1 MPEPRKGETKKDFV
15 SRCMGSKEANKTF
28 PDADQRFAFC
38 NSVFEGAKN
47 LAEPTV
53 ARHTVVWAA
62 LSVAE
67 AGPLRTES
75 LMGRDYLVVP
85 AVLVQGQILRNN
97 LGTTLLPDEAL
108 TDAWAEGWN
117 GIPVIVQDHPSLRGV
132 TVSARSPEVL
142 DSRGAGFVFHAHVER
157 NGVVQLK
164 AEVWLDIAR
173 AAEIPELNTIMERLK
188 AGQLVELSTGFA
200 TEAVDSPGVH
210 NGQVYERV
218 LRPLGADH
226 LAIFVEKTGAC
237 SIKDGCG
244 LGANKEEES
253 TVPKTTQVDK
263 DAANAAGAEYRLLLL
278 RLKSL
283 GMTNVEIGKG
293 IGRSASSVAQVERGE
308 IVNPAEPTLV
318 KLRELLD
325 SKLAGNAEHELSDQ
339 EKRSM
344 LGTALE
350 NKFAAGADKFVFIDA
365 VFSEQQLV
373 IFGVVHEDVLGSDE
387 QLFQVSF
394 EMADNGEVTFTDPE
408 EVTRRIVY
416 ELTTN
421 IIQEGKNMAD
431 SSKGKKGEE
440 GKPQKPAE
448 NAAAGGGDGTP
459 AADPDGGNKPAA
471 NLDPKKGADGGGDG
485 KSAADGGSGGGDGGA
500 GAPTP
505 TPATADDVVQLR
517 NELKETRAELKA
529 ATDAINTMQEITAP
543 VVVEREA
550 ERQTLVETLG
560 ANEHV
565 PFDKV
570 ELEAK
575 PLGELRKLY
584 TMSRGASYAGSG
596 GPQIGNTKVAN
607 AGEQLFVEPVMYFD
621 NGKKKEDE

>member
-1 MPEPRKGETKKDFV
+1 M
-15 SRCMGSKEANKTF
+15 
-28 PDADQRFAFC
+28 
-38 NSVFEGAKN
+38 
-47 LAEPTV
+47 AEPTT
-53 ARHTVVWAA
+53 ARRTVVWAA
-62 LSVAE
+62 LSIAE

-75 LMGRDYLVVP
+75 LMGRDFLVVP

-97 LGTTLLPDEAL
+97 LGTTLLPDDAL
-108 TDAWAEGWN
+108 TDAWAEEWN

-132 TVSARSPEVL
+132 SVSARSPEIL
-142 DSRGAGFVFHAHVER
+142 DSRGAGYVFHARVVR
-157 NGVVQLK
+157 NGTVQLK

-188 AGQLVELSTGFA
+188 SGQLVELSTGFA
-200 TEAVDSPGVH
+200 TEAVDAPGVH

-244 LGANKEEES
+244 LGANKEEGN
-253 TVPKTTQVDK
+253 TVPKTTQADK
-263 DAANAAGAEYRLLLL
+263 DAANAARTGAEFRLLLL

-283 GMTNVEIGKG
+283 GMTNVEIGVG
-293 IGRSASSVAQVERGE
+293 IGRSASAVAQVERGE
-308 IVNPAEPTLV
+308 IVNPAEPTLA
-318 KLRELLD
+318 KLKELLV

-344 LGTALE
+344 LGSALE
-350 NKFAAGADKFVFIDA
+350 DKFAAGADKFVFIDA

-373 IFGVVHEDVLGSDE
+373 IFGVVHEDVLGHEE

-421 IIQEGKNMAD
+421 TIQEGKNMAGE
-431 SSKGKKGEE
+431 SKGKKGEE

-448 NAAAGGGDGTP
+448 NAAAGGGDGKP
-459 AADPDGGNKPAA
+459 AADPEDGSKPAT
-471 NLDPKKGADGGGDG
+471 NLETKPTTDGAGDG
-485 KSAADGGSGGGDGGA
+485 KSAADGGGGGDA
-500 GAPTP
+500 GVSTP
-505 TPATADDVVQLR
+505 PAATAEAVVQLS
-517 NELKETRAELKA
+517 NELKETRDALKA
-529 ATDAINTMQEITAP
+529 AQDAINTMQEITAP

-560 ANEHV
+560 ANAAV

-570 ELEAK
+570 ELESK

-584 TMSRGASYAGSG
+584 AMSRGASYAASG

-607 AGEQLFVEPVMYFD
+607 AGEQQFAEPVTYFD
-621 NGKKKEDE
+621 KGKKEGE